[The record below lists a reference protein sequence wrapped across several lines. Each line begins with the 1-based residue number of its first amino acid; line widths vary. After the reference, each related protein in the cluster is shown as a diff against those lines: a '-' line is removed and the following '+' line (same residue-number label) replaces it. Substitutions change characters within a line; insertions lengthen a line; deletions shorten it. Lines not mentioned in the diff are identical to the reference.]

1 MTNHNCGAFSLQDV
15 EGRMVVTTTTDLESL
30 RYGDIHAD
38 TNRVLA
44 ALRQSR
50 PADVVIDLGAVEFM
64 NSSQIRVFVKIAR
77 EAGVFGA
84 NVCFCGGSQTVKD
97 VFESMNLTK
106 LWPHHDTLNA
116 AVEHAS

>member
-1 MTNHNCGAFSLQDV
+1 MTNHNYGAFSLQDV

-44 ALRQSR
+44 TLRQSR
-50 PADVVIDLGAVEFM
+50 PADVVIDLGAVEFL
-64 NSSQIRVFVKIAR
+64 NSSQISVFVKIAR
-77 EAGVFGA
+77 GASLFGA
-84 NVCFCGGSQTVKD
+84 DVCFCGESQTVKD

-106 LWPHHDTLNA
+106 LWPHHDTLKTA
-116 AVEHAS
+116 IEHAA

>member
-15 EGRMVVTTTTDLESL
+15 EGRMAVTTTTDLESL
-30 RYGDIHAD
+30 RYGDIQAD
-38 TNRVLA
+38 MNRVMA
-44 ALRQSR
+44 TLRQLR

-64 NSSQIRVFVKIAR
+64 NASQVSVFVKIAR

-84 NVCFCGGSQTVKD
+84 NVCFCGGSQTVRD
-97 VFESMNLTK
+97 VFQSMNLTK